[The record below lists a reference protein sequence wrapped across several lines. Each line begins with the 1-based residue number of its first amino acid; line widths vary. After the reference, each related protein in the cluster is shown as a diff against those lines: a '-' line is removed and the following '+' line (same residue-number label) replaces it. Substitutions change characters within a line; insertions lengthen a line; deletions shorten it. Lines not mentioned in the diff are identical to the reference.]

1 MLPGGTDVLYRNA
14 LAASHRLAARVE
26 VWSGYGPSS
35 VLLHDDLPFLNGAI
49 GATLTSRV
57 SRTLQFS
64 IDQPFYPLLQTDVLA
79 PYGNVIRA
87 YRGVEMGDGS
97 TDYMFPTFVGRIQN
111 TELDD
116 SGAVNVDA
124 SDLGAE
130 VVAFDF
136 ENPENSAAGVPIPTE
151 VRRLISDALPGI
163 SFGTFDAYSE
173 VVQPLTWERDR
184 AAALDELA
192 TTVGSFWYALAS
204 GEFVLRHYPW
214 TVSSAPVVTLSDG
227 DGGVVTGWRVRRSR
241 GDVFNSQIVTGERL
255 NGDAPVYAIARDLT
269 PGSPTLYGGPFGV
282 RTKHTRLQTPAS
294 TGAVQ
299 TAARDALRRDIALQ
313 ESWMWEQIPDGAME
327 LGDVVTL
334 NAASRTDVIQVVDSF
349 SLPLGL
355 TGSMRV
361 SGRSLI
367 VPALQQSSPSG

>member
-14 LAASHRLAARVE
+14 LSASHRLAVRVE
-26 VWSGYGPSS
+26 VWSGYGPGS
-35 VLLHDDLPFLNGAI
+35 VLLHASLPFLSGAVV
-49 GATLTSRV
+49 ATLNSRV
-57 SRTLQFS
+57 TRTMRFTV
-64 IDQPFYPLLQTDVLA
+64 DQTFYPVLQTGILA
-79 PYGNVIRA
+79 PYGNVVRA
-87 YRGVEMGDGS
+87 YRGVELGDGS
-97 TDYMFPTFVGRIQN
+97 TDYMFPVFVGRIQE

-116 SGAVNVDA
+116 SGIVSVEA
-124 SDLGAE
+124 SDLCAE

-136 ENPENSAAGVPIPTE
+136 ENPENSSAGVLIPTE

-192 TTVGSFWYALAS
+192 TTVGSFWYALAG

-214 TVSSAPVVTLSDG
+214 TVAAVPVVVLADG
-227 DGGVVTGWRVRRSR
+227 DGGLITGWRVRRSR
-241 GDVFNSQIVTGERL
+241 ADVYNSEILTGERL
-255 NGDAPVYAIARDLT
+255 NGDVPVHAIARDLT

-294 TGAVQ
+294 VGAAQ
-299 TAARDALRRDIALQ
+299 TAANDALRRDIALQ
-313 ESWMWEQIPDGAME
+313 ESWLWEQVPDAAME

-334 NAASRTDVIQVVDSF
+334 NAADRTDIIQVVDSF
-349 SLPLGL
+349 SIPLDL
-355 TGSMRV
+355 SGSSRV
-361 SGRSLI
+361 SARSLI
-367 VPALQQSSPSG
+367 VPALQQSSSSS